1 MIYTKTCKH
10 CGVKFQTFKYNAAYC
25 SDDCR
30 KKVIAEKR
38 RIKYYADH
46 ELSKKKGA
54 EATRRRWARLHPH
67 VDRYC
72 PDCGAM
78 LTDVRALRCK
88 VCAERYH
95 REYIRQRQA
104 QKRAERRAMREA
116 EMRLNPIPEKKVMD
130 ESSSRAKK
138 ASVQV
143 MKNHADMERDARR
156 KEKAEKKRLAASMD
170 LFRKIY
176 AKYQRE
182 KREEREFFNSIG

>member
-72 PDCGAM
+72 PDCGRV
-78 LTDVRALRCK
+78 LFVPQALRCPK
-88 VCAERYH
+88 CAERHH

-116 EMRLNPIPEKKVMD
+116 ERKLNPIPEKKVME
-130 ESSSRAKK
+130 ESVSRAKK